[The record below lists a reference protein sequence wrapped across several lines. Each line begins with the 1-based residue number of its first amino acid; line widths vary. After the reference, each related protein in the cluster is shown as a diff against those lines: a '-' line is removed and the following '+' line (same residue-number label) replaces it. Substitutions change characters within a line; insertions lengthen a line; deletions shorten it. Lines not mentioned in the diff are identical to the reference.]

1 MPGTIDTTR
10 KPMRL
15 LLIQTSTVRELN
27 SPPEQLAAGDL
38 LWWDCIYDEA
48 RQWVAPLERLT
59 KVTILEDHLR
69 DAENHTHPSYFDS
82 TRHYE
87 MIVFRGLAVAAP
99 EHAETGALRAV
110 TRPTTFF
117 ILPKVLV
124 TIRPADSRTIPAM
137 QQRLVTENQP
147 RARLPS
153 RPEDLMLRLLNGMV
167 DRYLELREPMTAQL
181 ERWQRRLL
189 DPRRGFHDWLTLL
202 ETRSELRKLEQL
214 CEEQL
219 DAIAEWRNERMDE
232 DDGDDGLDS
241 LSDAQLVRAND
252 VSEHIN
258 RVLTHARRA
267 QESVETAVQLHF
279 SMTSHRTNEM
289 MRTLTAITAVFLPL
303 TLITGIFGMNF
314 EQIPGMS
321 SASGFWITVGAM
333 AVLGLLQVAFFRA
346 QRFLD
351 RPGSFG
357 RRSRRPG
364 SREP

>member
-1 MPGTIDTTR
+1 
-10 KPMRL
+10 MRL
-15 LLIQTSTVRELN
+15 LLIQASTVRELD
-27 SPPEQLAAGDL
+27 SPPEQLGAGDL

-48 RQWVAPLERLT
+48 RQWVAPLEQLT
-59 KVTILEDHLR
+59 KVTILEDHLL
-69 DAENHTHPSYFDS
+69 DAENRNHPSYFDS

-87 MIVFRGLAVAAP
+87 MIVFRGLAVAPP
-99 EHAETGALRAV
+99 EQAESGALRAV

-117 ILPKVLV
+117 VLPRALV
-124 TIRPADSRTIPAM
+124 TVRPADSRTIPAM
-137 QQRLVTENQP
+137 QQRLIAANQP
-147 RARLPS
+147 RTRLPL

-167 DRYLELREPMTAQL
+167 DRYLELRQPMSDQL

-189 DPRRGFHDWLTLL
+189 DPRQGFRDWLTLL
-202 ETRSELRKLEQL
+202 ETRGELRKLEQL

-232 DDGDDGLDS
+232 DDGDDGLNT

-252 VSEHIN
+252 VSEHVN

-279 SMTSHRTNEM
+279 SMTAHRTNEI

-314 EQIPGMS
+314 EHIPGMS
-321 SASGFWITVGAM
+321 SPSGFWITVGAM
-333 AVLGLLQVAFFRA
+333 AMLALLQVAYFRA

-351 RPGSFG
+351 RPGSF
-357 RRSRRPG
+357 RRRPRRPG
-364 SREP
+364 SRSF

>member
-1 MPGTIDTTR
+1 
-10 KPMRL
+10 MRL
-15 LLIQTSTVRELN
+15 LLIQASTVQELEK
-27 SPPEQLAAGDL
+27 PPEQLGAGDL
-38 LWWDCIYDEA
+38 LWWDCTYDEA
-48 RQWVAPLERLT
+48 RHWVASLEHLT
-59 KVTILEDHLR
+59 GVAILEDHLL
-69 DAENHTHPSYFDS
+69 DAENRNHPSYFDS
-82 TRHYE
+82 TRSYE
-87 MIVFRGLAVAAP
+87 MIVFRGLAVAS
-99 EHAETGALRAV
+99 AEQADTSALRAV

-117 ILPKVLV
+117 VLPRILV
-124 TIRPADSRTIPAM
+124 TVRPVDSRTVPAL
-137 QQRLVTENQP
+137 QQRLMSSTQP
-147 RARLPS
+147 RTRLPS

-167 DRYLELREPMTAQL
+167 DRYLELRQPMSEQL

-189 DPRRGFHDWLTLL
+189 DPRRGFRDWLTLL

-219 DAIAEWRNERMDE
+219 DALTEWRNERMDE
-232 DDGDDGLDS
+232 EEEEDGLGA
-241 LSDAQLVRAND
+241 LSDAQQVRAND

-279 SMTSHRTNEM
+279 SMTAHRTNEI

-314 EQIPGMS
+314 EHIPGMS

-333 AVLGLLQVAFFRA
+333 AVIGLLQVVFFRA

-351 RPGSFG
+351 RPGAI
-357 RRSRRPG
+357 RRARRPG
-364 SREP
+364 TREP